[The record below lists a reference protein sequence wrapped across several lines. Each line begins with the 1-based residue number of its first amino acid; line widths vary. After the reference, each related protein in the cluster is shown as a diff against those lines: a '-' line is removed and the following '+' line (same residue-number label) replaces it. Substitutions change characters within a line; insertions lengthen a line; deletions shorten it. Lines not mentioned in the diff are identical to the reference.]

1 MRWLSDNRIVVVV
14 FFGLAM
20 VNAVLMA
27 EGYY

>member
-1 MRWLSDNRIVVVV
+1 MRWFSDNRIVVVM
-14 FFGLAM
+14 FLGLAM